1 MTMATT
7 TPTNNRTPPTVSVR
21 SACATS
27 AASGRLERLRS
38 LRIGRRISATAADIA
53 RLRYGSPTKLSRKLT

>member
-1 MTMATT
+1 MTTMATT

-27 AASGRLERLRS
+27 AASGQVEWVRR
-38 LRIGRRISATAADIA
+38 LRIGRRISAADIP
-53 RLRYGSPTKLSRKLT
+53 RLRYGSPTTLSKKLT